1 MPTGNLTRYQN
12 MKVYVDSLV
21 VGGNTISGTE
31 IGFTDGV
38 TAGTA
43 LASKALVLDSSKG
56 IATITSLTATTF
68 AGTPNFSGATT
79 FASTIGVTGVLTPT
93 GGITAAGGYAV
104 TARAVAHSGGNPPL
118 AAADG
123 TNLDI
128 VTTETYRCEV
138 YVPANFSSTGI
149 AVFNGTAVAG
159 NLQAWLI
166 DSTGTGIASLVTAS
180 TAAAGTTAY
189 QRIPWVSGPFVI
201 KGPATYWIAIQGNN
215 AGGDLR
221 THVVGTF
228 GADKQSGTAFG
239 TLTVAAA
246 PTTFTTGVGPM
257 ATLY

>member
-43 LASKALVLDSSKG
+43 TASKALVLDSSKG

-68 AGTPNFSGATT
+68 AGTPNFSGATS
-79 FASTIGVTGVLTPT
+79 FTGVMTPT
-93 GGITAAGGYAV
+93 GGVAAAGGFAV
-104 TARAVAHSGGNPPL
+104 RGSSFHTGGNPPL

-128 VTTETYRCEV
+128 VITETYRCEI

-180 TAAAGTTAY
+180 TAASGTTAF
-189 QRIPWVSGPFVI
+189 QRIPWVGGPFTI
-201 KGPATYWIAIQGNN
+201 KGPATYWVAVQGNN

-221 THVVGTF
+221 THVVGSF
-228 GADKQSGTAFG
+228 GADKQSGTTFG
-239 TLTVAAA
+239 TLTVATA
-246 PTTFTTGVGPM
+246 PVTFTTGLGPL
-257 ATLY
+257 ASLY